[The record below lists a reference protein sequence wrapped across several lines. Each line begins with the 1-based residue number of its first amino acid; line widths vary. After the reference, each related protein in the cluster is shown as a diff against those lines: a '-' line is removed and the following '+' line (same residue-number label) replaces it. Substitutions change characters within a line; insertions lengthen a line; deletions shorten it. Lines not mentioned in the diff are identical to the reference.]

1 VSEDRLRRALQ
12 QVTLPDEEGA
22 AERAW
27 RIVDAAFESRERI
40 RWTRRHRGLVVALA
54 AAALATAIVLVAVLT
69 PPGQAV
75 VDRFRDAVG
84 RQPSQPS
91 LTRLPAS
98 GRLLVL
104 SPEGP
109 WVVHEDGSKRL
120 LGEYDDASWS
130 PRGFYVVAAKGMQ
143 LLTLGPESGDVR
155 WSLSRAE
162 QVSDPRWSGGGLDT
176 RIAYRAGDTLHVVA
190 GDGSPDELV
199 ATGVAPVAPAW
210 RGESHVL
217 AYADR
222 TGRVHVVD
230 ADTRDSLGQTPAG
243 AAVRQVAFDSRGR
256 LVVATPKKILVYRQT
271 LRGKPYK
278 FASATGGHEILRFA
292 PNEDGLV
299 YADYDRSAD
308 ATTLVRPVCSTAGA
322 CRLILNPDVDI
333 FRGAG
338 RVESLALSPDGR
350 WLVSGWPAA
359 DQLLFLRLAP
369 RIGKVVAVSNATA
382 EFSPPGS
389 SGGVFPQIAGWAPPA
404 P

>member
-1 VSEDRLRRALQ
+1 VSEDSLCRALQ

-54 AAALATAIVLVAVLT
+54 AAALATAVVLVAVLT

-91 LTRLPAS
+91 LTLLPAS

-130 PRGFYVVAAKGMQ
+130 PRGFYVVAAEGRQ
-143 LLTLGPESGDVR
+143 LVTLEPESGDVR

-162 QVSDPRWSGGGLDT
+162 PVSDPRWSGGGLDT

-190 GDGSPDELV
+190 GDGSPDAVV

-222 TGRVHVVD
+222 DGRVHVVD
-230 ADTRDSLGQTPAG
+230 
-243 AAVRQVAFDSRGR
+243 VDSRHELWHTSAVDQIRKVEFFRTR
-256 LVVATPKKILVYRQT
+256 LVVSTLTRVIVFRQGRRTPLLSGAAGHVLLDT
-271 LRGKPYK
+271 ALLP
-278 FASATGGHEILRFA
+278 FGGL
-292 PNEDGLV
+292 L
-299 YADYDRSAD
+299 YADYNPRTN
-308 ATTLVRPVCSTAGA
+308 TTALFSSDCTVAGA
-322 CRLILNPDVDI
+322 CRLMPDTRR
-333 FRGAG
+333 FEGPG
-338 RVESLALSPDGR
+338 RIGNLVTSPDR
-350 WLVSGWPAA
+350 SWITAGWPAA
-359 DQLLFLRLAP
+359 DQFLFFESAP
-369 RIGKVVAVSNATA
+369 RRQRKVDTVSNVTR
-382 EFSPPGS
+382 EFSPGGGI
-389 SGGVFPQIAGWAPPA
+389 SGAFPVIAGWAPPA

>member
-1 VSEDRLRRALQ
+1 MSEDRLRRALE

-54 AAALATAIVLVAVLT
+54 AAALATAVVLVAVLT

-98 GRLLVL
+98 GRILVL

-130 PRGFYVVAAKGMQ
+130 PRGFYVVAAKGRQ
-143 LLTLGPESGDVR
+143 LVTLEPETGDAR

-162 QVSDPRWSGGGLDT
+162 PVSDPRWSGGGLDT

-190 GDGSPDELV
+190 GDGSPDAVV
-199 ATGVAPVAPAW
+199 AAGVAPVAPAW
-210 RGESHVL
+210 EPNSHVL
-217 AYADR
+217 AYADAGGHVHVLDVD
-222 TGRVHVVD
+222 TGRELWHTSAVD
-230 ADTRDSLGQTPAG
+230 QIRKVQFFRA
-243 AAVRQVAFDSRGR
+243 R
-256 LVVATPKKILVYRQT
+256 LVVSTSIRVIVFRQGRRTPF
-271 LRGKPYK
+271 LRVAAGHVLLDTALLP
-278 FASATGGHEILRFA
+278 FGGL
-292 PNEDGLV
+292 L
-299 YADYDRSAD
+299 YADYNPRTN
-308 ATTLVRPVCSTAGA
+308 TTALFSSDCTVAGA
-322 CRLILNPDVDI
+322 CRLMPDTRR
-333 FRGAG
+333 FEGPG
-338 RVESLALSPDGR
+338 RIENLVTSPDR
-350 WLVSGWPAA
+350 SWITAGWPAG
-359 DQLLFLRLAP
+359 DQFLFFESVPQRQ
-369 RIGKVVAVSNATA
+369 GKVDEVSNVTQ
-382 EFSPPGS
+382 EFSPAGS
-389 SGGVFPQIAGWAPPA
+389 TGGIFPQIAGWAPPA